1 MTRDAARE
9 SDLTLA
15 DGVKT
20 RHWRA
25 RLDGATLVQT
35 TWADGGKPKET
46 VRALASAAAAAAEL
60 DKLERRRFADGY
72 ARLHDYEA
80 VRPGVAVFECYGPV
94 LHDLSADGTAL
105 ALARYGAAKDRWCRV
120 ERVETLTGARRVV
133 FEEPASARV
142 GPYVHAA
149 LFDHAGESLVVLLNT
164 HTFRVDLRTGARE
177 PLAGYEEFRTSRFNP
192 HVVRP
197 SQDAARRR
205 LVVFDTGDV
214 VRVVEGGRALLEVS
228 TTSPTAEC
236 RGGRVSPSGRLLAV
250 YRVSR
255 GVAYNHPDARVDTTN
270 EVEVWEIDAGRPL
283 TKIAMPE
290 PVGQVGFDPAD
301 EHLIVS
307 FGCYGPA
314 AYSLASGEK
323 VWQYGGPARPLD
335 SICYGWSFSPDGSLL
350 AVGRSHEICL
360 YRGKAREPAPFP
372 DAGAYRAERVVFSGN
387 GRVFAAERGLNVV
400 VRKTP

>member
-9 SDLTLA
+9 SHLILT
-15 DGVKT
+15 DGTTT

-25 RLDGATLVQT
+25 RLDGAKLVQT
-35 TWADGGKPKET
+35 TWADGGRSKET

-72 ARLHDYEA
+72 ARVHDFDA
-80 VRPGVAVFECYGPV
+80 VPPGGAVFECYGPV

-120 ERVETLTGARRVV
+120 ERVEMRTGARRVV
-133 FEEPASARV
+133 FQEPASAPV

-149 LFDHAGESLVVLLNT
+149 LFDPAGESLVVLLNT

-177 PLAGYEEFRTSRFNP
+177 PLAGYEEFRTARFNP

-197 SQDAARRR
+197 SQGAERRR
-205 LVVFDTGDV
+205 LVVFDSGDI

-228 TTSPTAEC
+228 TASPTAEC
-236 RGGRVSPSGRLLAV
+236 RGARVSPSGRLLAV

-255 GVAYNHPDARVDTTN
+255 GVVYNHPDARADTTN
-270 EVEVWEIDAGRPL
+270 EVEVWDVDARRTL

-307 FGCYGPA
+307 FGCYGPV
-314 AYSLASGEK
+314 AYSLTSGEK
-323 VWQYGGPARPLD
+323 VWQYGGPDRPLD
-335 SICYGWSFSPDGSLL
+335 SICFGWSFSPDGSLL
-350 AVGRSHEICL
+350 AAGRGHEICL
-360 YRGKAREPAPFP
+360 YRGKGRAPVSYP
-372 DAGAYRAERVVFSGN
+372 NAGAYRAERIVFSGD
-387 GRVFAAERGLNVV
+387 GRVFAAERLLNVV